1 MTLRVKTT
9 SKSIFVV
16 AVILMIVINACLLAF
31 TGNKKDID
39 AVKTFDCDVK
49 VISLNTNISVSSD
62 EKEVFTISGD
72 VLRLVTDPLKL
83 YDLGG
88 TAIASAGDT
97 YHLISQ
103 DSHFIK
109 TFTESIEMVGNF
121 NLLGDS
127 YDIYVDK
134 EKVAH
139 AEFNFLNTYGTL
151 VDADGNL
158 MADYT
163 SRMYFRDYSVQVTR
177 HNIFSDEALNL
188 IFASYYSDQAA
199 DSRSSSHSRSSSN

>member
-1 MTLRVKTT
+1 MKTRV
-9 SKSIFVV
+9 SKRII
-16 AVILMIVINACLLAF
+16 VILISLAILVNVCLLVF
-31 TGNKKDID
+31 TGNKKDIG
-39 AVKTFDCDVK
+39 AIKTFDCDVK
-49 VISLNTNISVSSD
+49 IISLNTNISVSSD

-83 YDLGG
+83 YDLDGN
-88 TAIASAGDT
+88 AIASAGDT

-127 YDIYVDK
+127 YDIYVDG

-139 AEFNFLNTYGTL
+139 AKFNFLNTYGTL
-151 VDADGNL
+151 VDTNGNL

-163 SRMYFRDYSVQVTR
+163 SRMYFKDYSVQVTE
-177 HNIFSDEALNL
+177 HNFFSDEALNL
-188 IFASYYSDQAA
+188 IFASYFSDQEA
-199 DSRSSSHSRSSSN
+199 DSRSSSRSSNSND